1 MTSTQLLTESN
12 LAFAFSWSLL
22 LHDSTMCD
30 FWCVDFW
37 VVTDDMLH
45 LGLFGQA
52 SAGFGFGFG
61 CRLLHALEQF

>member
-1 MTSTQLLTESN
+1 M
-12 LAFAFSWSLL
+12 SLNIAWGFEEKFC
-22 LHDSTMCD
+22 SCD